1 MHIPVLKKEV
11 LEYLNPKTGENFI
24 DCTIGEAGHSS
35 EILERSSPNGKLLGI
50 DLDKSQ
56 VERSN
61 NSLADYKNRIIIVED
76 SYKNIKQIVEDKK
89 FEKVDGILLDA
100 GFSSRHIDDSGRGFS
115 FRKDEPLDMRY
126 SLDNDL
132 TAEKIVNEYPEEEIE
147 KILKYFGEEKFSR
160 QISKNIVKARQ
171 AKRIKS
177 TFELSDI
184 IAGAIPM
191 FAKNKHRG
199 LSIWAKAQIGA
210 RSFQALR
217 IAVNNELDSLEK
229 FLPDALEVLETGG
242 RLVVISFHSLED
254 RIVKNFFQ
262 ENKKLNKLEILT
274 KKPIVATD
282 SEILENPRSR
292 SAKLR
297 AIIKI

>member
-11 LEYLNPKTGENFI
+11 LEYLDPRSGENFI
-24 DCTIGEAGHSS
+24 DCTIGEAGHSL
-35 EILERSSPNGKLLGI
+35 EILEKNSPNGKLLGI

-61 NSLADYKNRIIIVED
+61 NNLVDYKNRIIVVED
-76 SYKNIKQIVEDKK
+76 SYKNIKEIVKK
-89 FEKVDGILLDA
+89 NNFNKVNGILLDA
-100 GFSSRHIDDSGRGFS
+100 GFSSRHIGDSGRGFS
-115 FRKDEPLDMRY
+115 FKKDELLDMRY
-126 SLDNDL
+126 SLGDEL
-132 TAEKIVNEYPEEEIE
+132 TAEKIINEYSEEEIE
-147 KILKYFGEEKFSR
+147 KILNYFGEEKFSR

-171 AKRIKS
+171 VKRIKS
-177 TFELSDI
+177 TFELKEI
-184 IAGAIPM
+184 IENSLP
-191 FAKNKHRG
+191 RR
-199 LSIWAKAQIGA
+199 AQFGKINPA
-210 RSFQALR
+210 TRSFQALR

-229 FLPDALEVLETGG
+229 FLPDALEVLEVGG